1 MSDDADLEG
10 SVFGISGILGSPLF
24 AFSFLLGLSV
34 GGSLELTSSVLLSLL
49 LGSELVLDLNKL
61 SLGFLSQGGE
71 LLSLIGE
78 LNNEGFEV
86 LLGLNFLDLVVD
98 DGLLE

>member
-24 AFSFLLGLSV
+24 AFGFLLGLSV